1 MHLTDVDFLGMALQQ
16 KRDSTHFKRLLNLT
30 PEFQIVVSESD
41 VRSVAESCIQSR
53 FHAAYG
59 AEINEFHVAN
69 VQDLSPE
76 LYFLVARDSI
86 RLSAPTGSADYG
98 WF

>member
-1 MHLTDVDFLGMALQQ
+1 MHLTDVDFLGMALQR

-41 VRSVAESCIQSR
+41 VRSLAESCIQSR

-69 VQDLSPE
+69 MQDLTPE
-76 LYFLVARDSI
+76 LCFLVARDSTHQ
-86 RLSAPTGSADYG
+86 SAPTGSADYD